1 MSSESSVTRRQK
13 VGRYEILAEI
23 ASGGMATVYLGRL
36 VTAPGFER
44 QVAIKKLHP
53 HLERQKDFV
62 EMFLDEARI
71 VARLHHPNVVQTLE
85 CGADEGGHFL
95 VMDYVEGPTL
105 AKMLAKA
112 AGMGERIPTSVAVR
126 VALDAL
132 AGLHAAHELTGE
144 DGRLLNV
151 VHRDVSPQNILVSV
165 DGIARITDFGVA
177 RANERLAVTRTGQLK
192 GKLSYMAPEQARGE
206 PTDRRADVFAMGV
219 ILWEMLTGRRLFRG
233 KADSEAETL
242 TKVLYGEIAR
252 VSAVHPEI
260 HPLLDAICAQALE
273 RPLDARYATCA
284 DFAEALEQAA
294 RGGVEVATHREVARY
309 VEQMHGEEIAQRR
322 AVIRNLRSPGSI
334 SPDEPTAAETPPQL
348 SSVSSAAL
356 SYEASPGSKVGFT
369 PLLPAKPTAA
379 FRGNGVLL
387 VALGAALVVTVAA
400 VGVLVWV
407 VMRPPPVA
415 VVVPAAS
422 AATGGGN
429 PPSPMPVSPSSSLP
443 LASTPLPTIGTS
455 SAPAIPS
462 TSLVPAP
469 RVTPPIFKKVP
480 VGDDGLSS
488 NPYRR

>member
-1 MSSESSVTRRQK
+1 MSSESSVARRQK

-36 VTAPGFER
+36 ATAPGFER

-53 HLERQKDFV
+53 HLERQQDFV

-85 CGADEGGHFL
+85 FGADEGGHFL

-112 AGMGERIPTSVAVR
+112 ATMGDRIPASIAVR

-132 AGLHAAHELTGE
+132 AGLHAAHELVGE

-165 DGIARITDFGVA
+165 DGSARITDFGVA

-219 ILWEMLTGRRLFRG
+219 ILWEMLAGRRLFRG
-233 KADSEAETL
+233 KADTEAETL
-242 TKVLYGEIAR
+242 TKVLYGDITR

-260 HPLLDAICAQALE
+260 HPLLDAICARALE
-273 RPLDARYATCA
+273 RPLDARYPTCA

-294 RGGVEVATHREVARY
+294 RSGVEVATPREVARY
-309 VEQMHGEEIAQRR
+309 IEQMHGEEIAQRR
-322 AVIRNLRSPGSI
+322 AAVRNLRPSGSI
-334 SPDEPTAAETPPQL
+334 PPDEPTAAETPAQL

-356 SYEASPGSKVGFT
+356 SYEASTGSRSGFT
-369 PLLPAKPTAA
+369 PPPPPVSASRT
-379 FRGNGVLL
+379 NGVLL
-387 VALGAALVVTVAA
+387 GVLGVALVVTTAA

-407 VMRPPPVA
+407 VTRPPPVA
-415 VVVPAAS
+415 VVVPVASVVVAAS
-422 AATGGGN
+422 AA
-429 PPSPMPVSPSSSLP
+429 PSSAEPGPSATTIPSAVASAPVS
-443 LASTPLPTIGTS
+443 AAS
-455 SAPAIPS
+455 SAP
-462 TSLVPAP
+462 VPRAVP
-469 RVTPPIFKKVP
+469 TGFKKVP
-480 VGDDGLSS
+480 AGDDGLSS